1 MLATCIVTSTQHP
14 SGCCSSAVKVAS
26 ISLNLPRTVVIIM
39 CLTENSTLEW
49 AGSSRQVEVPVCV
62 ALLPMGP
69 PVVGRRT
76 MERRG
81 RRVGERGHGRTHRR
95 TGAQAHRR
103 TGEQAH
109 RREKTEGSRGDP
121 LASPYVACSPARLR
135 SCPAPCAPVRLC
147 ARPPYSG
154 NRNNSLSLLAVLFGS
169 TWAKIASCWPS

>member
-69 PVVGRRT
+69 PVVGSVT
-76 MERRG
+76 MEPSDTRL
-81 RRVGERGHGRTHRR
+81 GERGHGRVDRR
-95 TGAQAHRR
+95 TGAKKQRV
-103 TGEQAH
+103 
-109 RREKTEGSRGDP
+109 REGMRSRAPILPAP
-121 LASPYVACSPARLR
+121 LR
-135 SCPAPCAPVRLC
+135 PCAPAPLRPCALAPLRLC
-147 ARPPYSG
+147 ARPPV
-154 NRNNSLSLLAVLFGS
+154 LLRQSQQQPLPAPRALRLHLGEDREL
-169 TWAKIASCWPS
+169 